1 MDDRKVSDVT
11 LWLVLTIGALLI
23 GSSLKCGYNYGNITP
38 QSIFIKDFYNET
50 NIDRFGVPMS
60 EEGEAWLWGVTTA
73 MFCIGQAIGAIA
85 GSRWSKRYG
94 RCRSLIFNDF
104 ISIVASIS
112 MASSQAAGSPE
123 LLILGRAVI
132 GFSVGVSLTIVPTY
146 LREICPRRLGRYV
159 PRLHNVLFTSGILI
173 GQLLGVFVFSD
184 PVVWPLALG
193 FTALIDLIQIGF
205 LLFCPESPRWLLL
218 EKYAEERAAGA
229 FRQLRN
235 VEDVEKE
242 IQSLRE
248 EHRNEERISRANE
261 WDVLLV
267 RDPNWK
273 MPLLSCAILQ
283 AGMQLSGINALIF
296 YSTEV
301 FQLAGMT
308 PADVSVATVAWG
320 GIFTAVTIVV
330 FYGNLTTLPRRPLL
344 LYPYFVLFFI
354 VSVLILAV
362 AFHERVDWLRWLAVC
377 CVCAFFTAF
386 AVGPATMTSLVCSEL
401 WSRAPRQAALNISQQ
416 INMWT
421 DVLIQLIVP
430 GVMVMIGAYTFA
442 IFAGSLLLTSLFICL
457 YLPET
462 RDRRFVEISTGFEM
476 LKSAPTEDEEEGN
489 T

>member
-1 MDDRKVSDVT
+1 MN
-11 LWLVLTIGALLI
+11 L
-23 GSSLKCGYNYGNITP
+23 
-38 QSIFIKDFYNET
+38 ET
-50 NIDRFGVPMS
+50 
-60 EEGEAWLWGVTTA
+60 
-73 MFCIGQAIGAIA
+73 C
-85 GSRWSKRYG
+85 
-94 RCRSLIFNDF
+94 
-104 ISIVASIS
+104 
-112 MASSQAAGSPE
+112 
-123 LLILGRAVI
+123 
-132 GFSVGVSLTIVPTY
+132 
-146 LREICPRRLGRYV
+146 
-159 PRLHNVLFTSGILI
+159 LF
-173 GQLLGVFVFSD
+173 GVFVFSD

-248 EHRNEERISRANE
+248 EHRNEERICRVNE

-273 MPLLSCAILQ
+273 MPLLSCAILL
-283 AGMQLSGINALIF
+283 AGMQLSGINTLIF

-308 PADVSVATVAWG
+308 PAEVSVATVAWG

-330 FYGNLTTLPRRPLL
+330 
-344 LYPYFVLFFI
+344 
-354 VSVLILAV
+354 
-362 AFHERVDWLRWLAVC
+362 ERVDWLRWLAVC

-386 AVGPATMTSLVCSEL
+386 AVGPGTMTSLVCSEL

-416 INMWT
+416 INLWT

-430 GVMVMIGAYTFA
+430 GAMIMIGAYTFA